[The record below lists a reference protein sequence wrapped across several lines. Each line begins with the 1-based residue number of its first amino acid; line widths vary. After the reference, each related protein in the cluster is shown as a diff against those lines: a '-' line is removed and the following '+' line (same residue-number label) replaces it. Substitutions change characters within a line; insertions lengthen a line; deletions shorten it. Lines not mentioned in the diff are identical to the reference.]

1 VVAATP
7 VIRDKF
13 AALGIRST
21 DINNFPMLGELDGA
35 VPWEQKEREVCYV
48 GGITAI
54 RGIREVIAAMGLC
67 RSRARL
73 NLGGGFPESRVKT
86 DVEKM
91 PGWAAVNELGF
102 LSREAVR
109 KTLGRSVA
117 GIVTFLP
124 MPNHIDAQP
133 NKMFEYMS
141 AGLPLIASD
150 FPLWREIVE
159 GNDCGVCVDPA
170 DPAAIAEAID
180 RLVENPDLARRM
192 GENGQRAVHERYNW
206 AIEEKKLL
214 ALYDTVLL
222 PKA

>member
-1 VVAATP
+1 
-7 VIRDKF
+7 
-13 AALGIRST
+13 
-21 DINNFPMLGELDGA
+21 
-35 VPWEQKEREVCYV
+35 
-48 GGITAI
+48 
-54 RGIREVIAAMGLC
+54 
-67 RSRARL
+67 
-73 NLGGGFPESRVKT
+73 
-86 DVEKM
+86 
-91 PGWAAVNELGF
+91 
-102 LSREAVR
+102 
-109 KTLGRSVA
+109 
-117 GIVTFLP
+117 